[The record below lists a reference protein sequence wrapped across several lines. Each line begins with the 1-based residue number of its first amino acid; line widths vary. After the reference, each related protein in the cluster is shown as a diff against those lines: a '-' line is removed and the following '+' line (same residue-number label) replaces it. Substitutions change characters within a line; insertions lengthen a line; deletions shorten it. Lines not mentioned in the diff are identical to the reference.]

1 MTPSPLPEPP
11 AGVRRATARDRFRQ
25 SGWVPRSLLWQR
37 VLTAST
43 TAGQRVFSLLLLL
56 LGVAF
61 VGVGVKYG
69 PVIFAAAAA
78 SVAVA
83 LLLVALLLRAR
94 GGHSHRLTYVL
105 EDGTSTMTIH
115 ATSEYWTIT
124 DHNRAP
130 RAKGAGE
137 RLQKLLLTSAA
148 AAAAADSVDVGIR
161 LTASAPVLAAEYAER
176 LPGLIEVGPAFP
188 YGIAMY
194 RPSLSQREKL
204 AASDRVDG

>member
-11 AGVRRATARDRFRQ
+11 AGIRRATARDLFRQ
-25 SGWVPRSLLWQR
+25 SGWVLRSLLWQR
-37 VLTAST
+37 AFTSST
-43 TAGQRVFSLLLLL
+43 TAGQRVFSMLLLL

-78 SVAVA
+78 CVAVA
-83 LLLVALLLRAR
+83 LLLVALLLRTR
-94 GGHSHRLTYVL
+94 GGQSHRLTYVL

-137 RLQKLLLTSAA
+137 RLLKLLLAS

-194 RPSLSQREKL
+194 RPSLSQRKKL
-204 AASDRVDG
+204 AASESIDG

>member
-1 MTPSPLPEPP
+1 ML
-11 AGVRRATARDRFRQ
+11 
-25 SGWVPRSLLWQR
+25 RSLLWQR
-37 VLTAST
+37 VFTAHT
-43 TAGQRVFSLLLLL
+43 TAGQRAFSILLLL

-61 VGVGVKYG
+61 VWIGVKYG
-69 PVIFAAAAA
+69 PLVFAAAAA
-78 SVAVA
+78 SIAAVLI
-83 LLLVALLLRAR
+83 LLSLLLRAR
-94 GGHSHRLTYVL
+94 SGQSHRLTYVL

-148 AAAAADSVDVGIR
+148 AAADSVDVGIR

-176 LPGLIEVGPAFP
+176 LPGLMEVGPAFP

-194 RPSLSQREKL
+194 RPSLSQRKKL
-204 AASDRVDG
+204 VASDRVES

>member
-25 SGWVPRSLLWQR
+25 SGWVLRSLLWQR
-37 VLTAST
+37 VFTAST

-94 GGHSHRLTYVL
+94 GGQSHRLTYVL

-137 RLQKLLLTSAA
+137 RLQKLLLTS

>member
-1 MTPSPLPEPP
+1 MTSSPLPDPP
-11 AGVRRATARDRFRQ
+11 AGVRRATTRDHVYQ
-25 SGWVPRSLLWQR
+25 AGWVLRSLLWQR
-37 VLTAST
+37 VFT
-43 TAGQRVFSLLLLL
+43 THTTVGQRTFSILLLI

-61 VGVGVKYG
+61 VAIGVRYG
-69 PVIFAAAAA
+69 PIVFAAAAA
-78 SVAVA
+78 SVVVVLILLA
-83 LLLVALLLRAR
+83 LLIRAR
-94 GGHSHRLTYVL
+94 SGQTHRFTYVL

-148 AAAAADSVDVGIR
+148 AAADSADVGIR

-176 LPGLIEVGPAFP
+176 LPGLLEVGPAFP

-194 RPSLSQREKL
+194 RPSPGQRKKL
-204 AASDRVDG
+204 AESDRVEI